1 MTTRNKERPKKSD
14 AKTRVVLL
22 ALRKTLFHAILD
34 NFILLQFLA
43 LLFVLAAVY
52 WSAAIGET
60 LPAILAGFMLAIIT
74 VMNGVKRGDLIALRS
89 AGAYGEIM
97 ASGYNCRELPQG
109 YTSDELV

>member
-14 AKTRVVLL
+14 VKTRVVLL

-74 VMNGVKRGDLIALRS
+74 VMNVNMAAPMKIN
-89 AGAYGEIM
+89 GEKDTFV
-97 ASGYNCRELPQG
+97 P
-109 YTSDELV
+109 TSEFVEYIIFRK

>member
-22 ALRKTLFHAILD
+22 ALRKTLFYAILD

-60 LPAILAGFMLAIIT
+60 FPAILAGFMLAIIT
-74 VMNGVKRGDLIALRS
+74 VMNVNMAAPMKIN
-89 AGAYGEIM
+89 GEKDTFV
-97 ASGYNCRELPQG
+97 P
-109 YTSDELV
+109 TSEFVEYIIFRK